1 MMQGSSTYGGLLADA
16 AALVSAWREG
26 AVRCFD
32 GDTALMNEL
41 NARRE
46 RIFSSLRDALEG
58 AEDLRDRCELLS
70 GMFAVTLDASSV
82 PDPGKEETCR
92 ELAERTLHSPEC
104 GEYLRM
110 ALAAEAVEDESGTV
124 AAVRRLAE
132 DLAWPDEL

>member
-1 MMQGSSTYGGLLADA
+1 MHGSSTYGGLLADA
-16 AALVSAWREG
+16 AALVSAWR
-26 AVRCFD
+26 
-32 GDTALMNEL
+32 
-41 NARRE
+41 
-46 RIFSSLRDALEG
+46 EG

-92 ELAERTLHSPEC
+92 ELAEQTLHSPEC

-110 ALAAEAVEDESGTV
+110 ALTTEAAEDESGTV

-132 DLAWPDEL
+132 DLA